1 MWNLLPSPTGQRA
14 ANAARLAT
22 RQGRVTAFTLIEVIG
37 VMAVIAILAAVLV
50 PRVLGAI
57 QRGKVSS
64 AAQSLGGLKSA
75 ITEYLVRSNAVPSR
89 LGYDAT
95 NAATL
100 GGRFDADLVQAG
112 LTDRLFAPAIGLQTN
127 ESASGF
133 SCTAPTTSST
143 LTALLQRSHVRS
155 APGGA
160 ASLTPVST
168 SISAVNFDLDRNGS
182 GDFAATRMVI
192 YAYIPGVGI
201 ADATLLNQV
210 LDGDTP
216 SAGAAELRGRCIQ
229 SAPDANNMVTIYVHL
244 GHY

>member
-1 MWNLLPSPTGQRA
+1 MRNLQPSPTVQRTA
-14 ANAARLAT
+14 AVARQAS
-22 RQGRVTAFTLIEVIG
+22 QHGRAVAFTLIEVIG
-37 VMAVIAILAAVLV
+37 IMAVIAILAAVVV

-57 QRGKVSS
+57 QRSKVSS
-64 AAQSLGGLKSA
+64 AAQSLGSLKSA

-100 GGRFDADLVQAG
+100 GGRFDADLLQAG
-112 LTDRLFAPAIGLQTN
+112 LADRLFAPAIGQQTN

-133 SCTAPTTSST
+133 SCTAPTTSPT

-160 ASLTPVST
+160 ASLTPVAT
-168 SISAVNFDLDRNGS
+168 SISNINFDLDRNGS
-182 GDFAATRMVI
+182 GDFAATQMVI
-192 YAYIPGVGI
+192 YAYIPGVGV
-201 ADATLLNQV
+201 ADATLLDQM

-216 SAGAAELRGRCIQ
+216 TAGTAELRGRCIQ
-229 SAPDANNMVTIYVHL
+229 SAPDADNKVTIYVHL